1 MQLPSSAACQ
11 SLTYTWGTQ
20 AKEQTIAADQQQIP
34 KAPRNARIEAL
45 RLVAIVAIAVFHTF
59 QPWFAQA
66 TGTGEMNLVFEPAV
80 PTLAALGFINLLGA
94 FGNNVFFMI
103 SGYFLVPGAA
113 ACSGEPG
120 YWGTQTRR
128 IVRRAASI
136 LVTVA
141 LYAAL
146 ALVFSR
152 FVIPIDGVSP
162 SETYWL
168 LEGLEFIWVYLA
180 VIVLVP
186 AIGWVWAHLPH
197 RETVVWALT
206 AAVFALNAYVAFVSP
221 GSSERG
227 LLEWRKLLSAA
238 TYLVAFLIGGVL
250 AQRREFFR
258 KPTSGAAIT
267 CAIALFAEILLAASG
282 RTEQLAASSYKSTS
296 LLSFAMA
303 VAAVAFC
310 ASRSKAD
317 KPSRAGST
325 VTRLAASILGFYVL
339 QSMFYSLWE
348 PAFESACA
356 AALAGGGEAA
366 LLGAGIALSFGLVA
380 VAIVIDQ
387 LVRVPL
393 LRALKL
399 QR

>member
-1 MQLPSSAACQ
+1 MQLPSSAAYQ
-11 SLTYTWGTQ
+11 SLPYTEGRRT
-20 AKEQTIAADQQQIP
+20 KEQTIAAKQQQT

-66 TGTGEMNLVFEPAV
+66 TGTGAMDLAFAPAV

-113 ACSGEPG
+113 AAVGADD
-120 YWGTQTRR
+120 YWKTQAHR

-152 FVIPIDGVSP
+152 LVTPIDGVSP

-186 AIGWVWAHLPH
+186 AIGWLWAHLPH
-197 RETVVWALT
+197 RKMLVWALT

-238 TYLVAFLIGGVL
+238 TYLVAFLFGGIL
-250 AQRREFFR
+250 AERQKFFR
-258 KPTSGAAIT
+258 KPASGMAIT

-282 RTEQLAASSYKSTS
+282 RTEQLAATSYKSTS

-303 VAAVAFC
+303 VAAVASC

-317 KPSRAGST
+317 KPSRTDAII
-325 VTRLAASILGFYVL
+325 TRAASSILGFYVL
-339 QSMFYSLWE
+339 QSMFYALWE
-348 PAFESACA
+348 PAFEGACA

-366 LLGAGIALSFGLVA
+366 LLGMGIVLSIGLVA
-380 VAIVIDQ
+380 VAIAIDQ
-387 LVRVPL
+387 LVRLPL